1 MLMIVAKISRDDD
14 NHALLPVLQDVAH
27 LHHKFN
33 NKLVQLQADQPPLQE
48 QHSGQGSLAGRPLGE
63 VSVKRGLPSL
73 GEELGV
79 GSRLSRGLRI
89 GTKEVRPG
97 SKFFQV
103 RVEPYIMECGP

>member
-1 MLMIVAKISRDDD
+1 MKKVAVLMVVAEISRDDD

-27 LHHKFN
+27 LHHKFK

-48 QHSGQGSLAGRPLGE
+48 QHSGQGSQAGRPLGE

-73 GEELGV
+73 GEVLGV

-89 GTKEVRPG
+89 GTKEEPPG
-97 SKFFQV
+97 
-103 RVEPYIMECGP
+103 R